1 MSFGRKI
8 SNLLMQEE
16 NNGMEKAFLKER
28 TSFGFICSC
37 FGLLAERGN
46 SSLL

>member
-1 MSFGRKI
+1 
-8 SNLLMQEE
+8 MQEE

-46 SSLL
+46 SSLLWSETNVSLLG